1 MRILLVDDEPDI
13 LLLLQTMLSV
23 SSWEVVGK
31 ATSGEEALRIAEEID
46 PDVAIVDYMMPGM
59 QGFDVASRL
68 KEIAPKCDVVIFSAY
83 NVEEQASAH
92 PAVDRFLAK
101 GDVGLLDGLLDGVAK
116 DKGFSR

>member
-31 ATSGEEALRIAEEID
+31 ATSGEEALRIAGEID

-59 QGFDVASRL
+59 QGFEVAAGL
-68 KEIAPKCDVVIFSAY
+68 KELSPDCDVVIFSAY
-83 NVEEQASAH
+83 NVEEQAAANPS
-92 PAVDRFLAK
+92 VDRFLPK
-101 GDVGLLDGLLDGVAK
+101 GDIGLLDGVLDTIAGA
-116 DKGFSR
+116 KGFSR